1 MKVEVKEVE
10 KEGFKPFKI
19 EMTIESLAE
28 LKDLH
33 NRMNVCSNVVNKSV
47 DRYWCNTEID
57 LKIHRVL
64 TDKLKSLGVIF

>member
-19 EMTIESLAE
+19 EIEVETLDE

-33 NRMNVCSNVVNKSV
+33 NRMNIAPYVVNKSIN
-47 DRYWCNTEID
+47 RYWCSTEID